1 MARIGIDAHLLS
13 CEPSYRQAGVSQYI
27 ARLLEALAAGAKR
40 PGDDDLVAFAGRR
53 QPPAPFAPHGGIA
66 WRHSALPTERAAV
79 RIGWEQFAGPVWARR
94 ERLDLWHGP
103 VNVLP
108 LALPCPGVVTVHDV
122 AFIALPAAF
131 QPFKRRYLA
140 AFTRAS
146 CQRAQR
152 VIAVSAHTRAELVAR
167 LGIPEAKIEV
177 IYNGV
182 TAEFRPLDA
191 GAVARFRE
199 EQRLPERSVVFVGTL
214 EPRKNLAGLL
224 RAFAGISTET
234 DATLVV
240 IGGRGWLYKET
251 LALVTQLGLDGRV
264 RFEGHVDSRELPLWY
279 NAAHV
284 VVYPS
289 LYEGFGLPPLEAL
302 ACGAAVL
309 TGNSSALPEV
319 VGDAALTVD
328 ARDHGELADGL
339 LRLLHDE
346 QFRAALRRRGPG
358 QAARFSWD
366 RTADAT
372 RQVYNR
378 VLACRMT
385 SRFGGR

>member
-1 MARIGIDAHLLS
+1 MSRIGIDAHLLS
-13 CEPSYRQAGVSQYI
+13 FAASYRQAGVSQYI
-27 ARLLEALAAGAKR
+27 ARLLEALAAGTKG
-40 PGDDDLVAFAGRR
+40 PGADHLVAFAGRR
-53 QPPAPFAPHGGIA
+53 RPPASFAPGGGIA
-66 WRHSALPTERAAV
+66 WRHSALPTERAAA
-79 RIGWEQFAGPVWARR
+79 RIVWEQLAGPVWARR

-122 AFIALPAAF
+122 AFLALPEAF

-140 AFTRAS
+140 ASTRAS
-146 CQRAQR
+146 CQRAER
-152 VIAVSAHTRAELVAR
+152 VIAVSRHTKAELVAR
-167 LGIPEAKIEV
+167 LGIPETKIEV
-177 IYNGV
+177 IHNGV
-182 TAEFRPLDA
+182 TAEFRELDA
-191 GAVARFRE
+191 GAVTRFRQ
-199 EQRLPERSVVFVGTL
+199 EQRLPEQSIVFVGTL

-224 RAFAGISTET
+224 RAFARISTET

-240 IGGRGWLYKET
+240 IGGRGWLYDET
-251 LALVTQLGLDGRV
+251 LALVSQLGLDGRV
-264 RFEGHVDSRELPLWY
+264 RFEGHVDSCELPLWY
-279 NAAHV
+279 NAARV

-309 TGNSSALPEV
+309 TSNSSALPEV

-328 ARDHGELADGL
+328 VRDDGELADAL

-346 QFRAALRRRGPG
+346 QLRAVLRGRGPR

-372 RQVYNR
+372 RQVYEQ
-378 VLACRMT
+378 VLARPVA
-385 SRFGGR
+385 SRVGGR